1 MMANGITN
9 LRNPLDERLSQ
20 VFTPSADTQ
29 KVTGQQSLTESIARG
44 TRAEQ
49 ALPEVLSTGAAQE
62 RAAVEGL
69 MRQRTE
75 GAQRVGELGRQQAKE
90 TAAFEEQFQAM
101 RPAPIEFAPSQ
112 ENIGDLQNIMAQMV
126 LIGGLIGGSSKRS
139 GIAGLKAI
147 KGMLDGYKQGR
158 KDIFDREKLIYEKA
172 LDTQRNEI
180 TRIKDLYESQLRAR
194 TAGNT
199 AEANALNAELNA
211 LTQNGTA
218 NIDLV
223 RGDTKRVIDTLN
235 YAISAKDKA
244 SALQEQIRSREE
256 IAREARRA
264 AAERAQERKQTFKAI
279 GVDEEGRVVMAN
291 DLGEQRIMEGVKPAS
306 AAGGRFTQQQAIA
319 QRAVNSLGG
328 VASALESIRELPA
341 GTTTGLL
348 PNLQTKDGMIN
359 YVRNTMGRKIAPR
372 DAEMMNTLFTGIGR
386 NLASIESSGIATGLV
401 ELSKQ
406 MQSGTYIN
414 SGVDDPYKVAIKL
427 ADIRRIATENIR
439 PAIESGGMPKQ
450 QAETAMKLVE
460 RIEQAIPFD
469 TIDVVRAANAKGRP
483 TIGERTTQAVQGG
496 ANIPTFATREDAQAA
511 ADRGEITAGTKIRI
525 GNQTGTWR

>member
-49 ALPEVLSTGAAQE
+49 VLPEVISTGAAQE

-75 GAQRVGELGRQQAKE
+75 GAQRVGELGRQQAKD
-90 TAAFEEQFQAM
+90 TAAFEEKFQAM
-101 RPAPIEFAPSQ
+101 RPAPIEFVPSQ
-112 ENIGDLQNIMAQMV
+112 ENIGDLQSIMAQMV

-223 RGDTKRVIDTLN
+223 RGDTKRVVDTLN
-235 YAISAKDKA
+235 YAMTAKERA
-244 SALQEQIRSREE
+244 NTLQEQIRSREE
-256 IAREARRA
+256 MAREARRA
-264 AAERAQERKQTFKAI
+264 ADERAR
-279 GVDEEGRVVMAN
+279 
-291 DLGEQRIMEGVKPAS
+291 EQRQFQLQLAELKNTGKIQSLPGPVEKRLENLGSVKD
-306 AAGGRFTQQQAIA
+306 
-319 QRAVNSLGG
+319 SLGRISSTG
-328 VASALESIRELPA
+328 KPEYFGLFPQKEIAETFLTLVDRGLPVGEIASQVAGAFGTKLPPVTNDTVNWWKDYREFVA
-341 GTTTGLL
+341 
-348 PNLQTKDGMIN
+348 K
-359 YVRNTMGRKIAPR
+359 VRNTLFGQTLTKPEERSFDQFTINPTTSADNAKMYFDRQLEIINNAANRQRQIGGSLGINQQTL
-372 DAEMMNTLFTGIGR
+372 DAYLGAA
-386 NLASIESSGIATGLV
+386 LPAATKPQGD
-401 ELSKQ
+401 
-406 MQSGTYIN
+406 GTPGN
-414 SGVDDPYKVAIKL
+414 PIKL
-427 ADIRRIATENIR
+427 D
-439 PAIESGGMPKQ
+439 
-450 QAETAMKLVE
+450 
-460 RIEQAIPFD
+460 
-469 TIDVVRAANAKGRP
+469 
-483 TIGERTTQAVQGG
+483 
-496 ANIPTFATREDAQAA
+496 
-511 ADRGEITAGTKIRI
+511 
-525 GNQTGTWR
+525 

>member
-49 ALPEVLSTGAAQE
+49 ALPEVLSTSAAQE

-90 TAAFEEQFQAM
+90 TAAFEEKFQAM

-199 AEANALNAELNA
+199 AEANALTAELNA

-223 RGDTKRVIDTLN
+223 RGDTKRVVDTLN

-244 SALQEQIRSREE
+244 SALQEQMRSREE
-256 IAREARRA
+256 QAKARIAAQEQARQQSIANQLLLEEARQRNRVELRDITAEQRMGTAGPRFQILEATGKKLPTDKLALDVINTGQGLLEVSKLRDRLRDPEVQTGLRAIPAPTITKLRSLIGRETTEGDIMSVINSPELAGSDKTTLFIKDAILAAFKIEQGLTGTRVPVFTQRTVGPILDPRAYSPETYDKLLETRQKELYGRGRDYGFDEKELSAIARVQGMPGTA
-264 AAERAQERKQTFKAI
+264 
-279 GVDEEGRVVMAN
+279 
-291 DLGEQRIMEGVKPAS
+291 GVKPATPQ
-306 AAGGRFTQQQAIA
+306 AAPQGGEVDAERTRANQAIA
-319 QRAVNSLGG
+319 NGANREAV
-328 VASALESIRELPA
+328 
-341 GTTTGLL
+341 
-348 PNLQTKDGMIN
+348 
-359 YVRNTMGRKIAPR
+359 
-372 DAEMMNTLFTGIGR
+372 
-386 NLASIESSGIATGLV
+386 
-401 ELSKQ
+401 
-406 MQSGTYIN
+406 
-414 SGVDDPYKVAIKL
+414 
-427 ADIRRIATENIR
+427 
-439 PAIESGGMPKQ
+439 
-450 QAETAMKLVE
+450 
-460 RIEQAIPFD
+460 
-469 TIDVVRAANAKGRP
+469 AKRFK
-483 TIGERTTQAVQGG
+483 ERTGQ
-496 ANIPTFATREDAQAA
+496 EL
-511 ADRGEITAGTKIRI
+511 
-525 GNQTGTWR
+525 